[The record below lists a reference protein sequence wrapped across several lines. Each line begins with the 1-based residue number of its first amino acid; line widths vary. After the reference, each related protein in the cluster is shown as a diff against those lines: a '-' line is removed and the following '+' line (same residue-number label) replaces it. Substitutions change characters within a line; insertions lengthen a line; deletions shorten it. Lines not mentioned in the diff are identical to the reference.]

1 MDELI
6 GVPVVGQPVVYGAGF
21 IALLLVA
28 LTGPWAG
35 SIVTVAH
42 EGGHMFFSV
51 LTFWGFRYFYLNEGP
66 RGGGGTDHGR
76 EIGWGPGD
84 FVLTLAGYLTPPLL
98 GVAGAAVLVAG
109 NVWGI
114 LATAAFLFGLAF
126 LFAHKGLANIV
137 TLIAAAGIVVVLWRG
152 STPLQV
158 AVALVL
164 VWWLLLGGVRSTVI
178 MATDGDSDAAFM
190 GRRYLLPAV
199 IWKLFWIAV
208 ALVCL
213 YAGGRLLFTGTA
225 WPEGVWPFDV
235 PA

>member
-6 GVPVVGQPVVYGAGF
+6 GVPVVGAPVVAGAGF
-21 IALLLVA
+21 IALLLVVF
-28 LTGPWAG
+28 TGSWAG

-51 LTFWGFRYFYLNEGP
+51 LTFWGFRHFDLTD
-66 RGGGGTDHGR
+66 GGGGSTDHGR

-114 LATAAFLFGLAF
+114 LVSAAFLFGVAF
-126 LFAHKGLANIV
+126 LFAHNGLANVV
-137 TLIAAAGIVVVLWRG
+137 TLIAAAGIVVLLWRG

-164 VWWLLLGGVRSTVI
+164 VWWLLLGGVRSAVI
-178 MATDGDSDAAFM
+178 MATDGNSDAAFM
-190 GRRYLLPAV
+190 GRRYLLPAG
-199 IWKLFWIAV
+199 IWKLLWITV

-213 YAGGRLLFTGTA
+213 YSGGRLLFVGDA
-225 WPEGVWPFDV
+225 WPAGVWPFDV
-235 PA
+235 RA